1 MKRTIARALKFIKET
16 KDYAFN
22 SMGELV
28 FEKRNVQISFDK
40 TAHKGGFWKVFNKIT
55 GKRYT
60 MNIDLTKIIG
70 K

>member
-1 MKRTIARALKFIKET
+1 
-16 KDYAFN
+16 
-22 SMGELV
+22 MGELV